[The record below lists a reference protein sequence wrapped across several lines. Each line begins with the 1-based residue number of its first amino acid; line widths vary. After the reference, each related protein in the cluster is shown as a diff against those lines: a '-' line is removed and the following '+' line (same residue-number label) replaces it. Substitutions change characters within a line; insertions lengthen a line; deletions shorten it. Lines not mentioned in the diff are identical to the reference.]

1 MEITL
6 QFYITVGVTFG
17 TSSDLVST
25 ALYISSVMLFYFA
38 FGDSGFTFRE
48 F

>member
-6 QFYITVGVTFG
+6 QFHIAVGVTFEI
-17 TSSDLVST
+17 TKHLVST
-25 ALYISSVMLFYFA
+25 ASHISSVMLFYFA
-38 FGDSGFTFRE
+38 RGDSGFTFKE